1 MDLPHVDR
9 VRRVQRTDL
18 RRAPRLVVAVQGA
31 PLRGIEAHRH
41 LDEHVSQPALGQAVG
56 VPDYVPRAVAL
67 DTRSRG
73 WQLTGREVL
82 RHPVAECAGAVVYGA
97 VVHRARRVDDV
108 GLPQVALL
116 LARDVAPPHRRS
128 MGGPGLLPGHEP
140 RVVILRDP
148 VVLLVQLEDRRRE
161 ILVRSAAPGDHV
173 QVDLPAVVAAV
184 DEGRQEGR
192 RLGRPIG
199 DDPSYGH
206 ASHGIDG
213 ARRGVRRLIAR
224 GITQRPDGLREDV
237 VAESVAGVLQWRVSD
252 GIPSLQR
259 RGSAAHAGQLCR
271 NADVADAL
279 PHQVLRLHRPRRL
292 EVHLSGD
299 VQPFHRDDAAEVGGV
314 AREANEH
321 PALVGRLNACREIS
335 GHPAEEELLL
345 RVVVA
350 RPAERE
356 QRVVPRI
363 AVDSALDGAGDRGI
377 GHGIGRAGRR
387 GKTERH
393 RDEQRESEGTTGGEP
408 PGTHGLLR
416 VVRVGGTSQ
425 RREPDAY
432 ARARHDGASF
442 SGNPACVGSASTCRH
457 PHTNLAVMPAL
468 WTNEDSIARST
479 ARAPSRGLA
488 RIIHVSARI
497 QWWFVVAVTEFRPSS
512 TRATV
517 MQASSESLA
526 RSVRGDGTSR
536 IPAGAITPLRDRARP
551 SLCVRNPAG
560 ARWTGGPAPGYA
572 SVLCVRTPS
581 PLVRG
586 QTCRARRSPGP
597 RPRRDS
603 CAGRS
608 SAFSSPERSS
618 PSRPPSPAARR
629 RACGPRSAAPS
640 TASPTSWPTT
650 GRASGSAP
658 DTRSPRTTSARSPRR
673 TSRSTG
679 NGPGSSA
686 RMGATSRRRWGSAS
700 TTWIPTC
707 SSGRS
712 STRTSSTGCSPSLR
726 RSDRSPP
733 SSRTSKDT
741 SRATTGT

>member
-1 MDLPHVDR
+1 MRVAAGGCGSDASGVAGEGGPIMSRSR
-9 VRRVQRTDL
+9 VRIGFAALTCSPDTDHSEEPMRPGRFAARCSL
-18 RRAPRLVVAVQGA
+18 ALSLLVAMALGFVSAAGAADPVPNPAVSGPIEGGVHGYPWNHSLFA
-31 PLRGIEAHRH
+31 LRG
-41 LDEHVSQPALGQAVG
+41 PGY
-56 VPDYVPRAVAL
+56 DY
-67 DTRSRG
+67 T
-73 WQLTGREVL
+73 E
-82 RHPVAECAGAVVYGA
+82 
-97 VVHRARRVDDV
+97 
-108 GLPQVALL
+108 
-116 LARDVAPPHRRS
+116 
-128 MGGPGLLPGHEP
+128 
-140 RVVILRDP
+140 
-148 VVLLVQLEDRRRE
+148 
-161 ILVRSAAPGDHV
+161 
-173 QVDLPAVVAAV
+173 
-184 DEGRQEGR
+184 QE
-192 RLGRPIG
+192 
-199 DDPSYGH
+199 
-206 ASHGIDG
+206 
-213 ARRGVRRLIAR
+213 
-224 GITQRPDGLREDV
+224 
-237 VAESVAGVLQWRVSD
+237 
-252 GIPSLQR
+252 
-259 RGSAAHAGQLCR
+259 
-271 NADVADAL
+271 
-279 PHQVLRLHRPRRL
+279 
-292 EVHLSGD
+292 
-299 VQPFHRDDAAEVGGV
+299 FFF
-314 AREANEH
+314 
-321 PALVGRLNACREIS
+321 S

-387 GKTERH
+387 DKTERH

-442 SGNPACVGSASTCRH
+442 SGNPACVGPASTCRH
-457 PHTNLAVMPAL
+457 PHTNLAAMPAL
-468 WTNEDSIARST
+468 WTNEDSIAQST

-488 RIIHVSARI
+488 RVIHVSARI
-497 QWWFVVAVTEFRPSS
+497 SGGFVVAVTGFRPSS

-517 MQASSESLA
+517 MQASSESLE
-526 RSVRGDGTSR
+526 SVRPQGRDIAHPG
-536 IPAGAITPLRDRARP
+536 GCDYPLRDRARP
-551 SLCVRNPAG
+551 SLCVGNPAG

-572 SVLCVRTPS
+572 SLLCVRAPS
-581 PLVRG
+581 TLVRG
-586 QTCRARRSPGP
+586 QICRARRSPGP

-608 SAFSSPERSS
+608 SAFSSPECSS

-650 GRASGSAP
+650 GRAWGSAP
-658 DTRSPRTTSARSPRR
+658 GTRSPRTTSARSPRR

-712 STRTSSTGCSPSLR
+712 STRTSSTGCWPSCR

-733 SSRTSKDT
+733 SSRTSRDT
-741 SRATTGT
+741 PRATTGT